1 MRFTWLYL
9 AFSIALFSGIT
20 VNGERYAVLP
30 RQNSNPSP
38 SSSAASTAPTSSA
51 TASTSSHDSAQS
63 SNGGTS
69 TSASG
74 SSGPSNTPSSA
85 SQAAA
90 TTLSTS
96 ASGKTPPPTSET
108 TSVVSAT
115 PIANITSP
123 LLTNGKISTK
133 HLRPT
138 EMAKLVDTAKGDPQA
153 LPIPP
158 RITPALSVAGAILM
172 ATGVF
177 YTLMGIR
184 TKW

>member
-51 TASTSSHDSAQS
+51 NASTSSHDSAQS

-138 EMAKLVDTAKGDPQA
+138 EMAETCRHGQRRPSSATYPTKDHTSTLCGWRNTNGN
-153 LPIPP
+153 
-158 RITPALSVAGAILM
+158 RSVLYSDGN
-172 ATGVF
+172 
-177 YTLMGIR
+177 
-184 TKW
+184 